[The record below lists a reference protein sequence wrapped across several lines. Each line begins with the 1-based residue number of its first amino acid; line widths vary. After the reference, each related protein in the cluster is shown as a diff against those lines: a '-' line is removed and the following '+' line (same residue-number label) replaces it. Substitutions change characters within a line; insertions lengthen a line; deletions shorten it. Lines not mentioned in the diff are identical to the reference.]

1 MQELTNSFERR
12 TTADVVFERLYQ
24 EITSL
29 ELLPGTKLSEA
40 EVARR
45 FDVSRQ
51 PVREAFSRL
60 GNLEL
65 LLVRPQKATV
75 VRGFSLE
82 RVEHVRFVR
91 LAVELEVVKRAC
103 DIWNTSK
110 AEALQQNLDQQL
122 SVLESAPEQFHV
134 LDSGFHMLIC
144 ELGECPLAVETITEC
159 RQKIDRLCS
168 VSLARQ
174 SEAATLLDDHLKLA
188 DALKSGDSARAVE
201 ITRLHLSR
209 LAPTIAQIHQS
220 HSDYFEE

>member
-1 MQELTNSFERR
+1 MQELTNRFERR

-24 EITSL
+24 DITSL
-29 ELLPGTKLSEA
+29 ELIPGTKLSEA

-82 RVEHVRFVR
+82 RVAHVRFVR
-91 LAVELEVVKRAC
+91 LAVELEVVKRAS
-103 DIWNTSK
+103 DVWNKSK
-110 AEALQQNLDQQL
+110 ADTLQQNLDQQRKAL
-122 SVLESAPEQFHV
+122 KSTPEQFHA
-134 LDSGFHMLIC
+134 LDSRFHTLIC

-168 VSLARQ
+168 VSLATK
-174 SEAATLLDDHLKLA
+174 SEAATLLDDHIELA
-188 DALKSGDSARAVE
+188 DALKSGSTARAVE
-201 ITRLHLSR
+201 ITRLHLGR
-209 LAPTIAQIHQS
+209 LDSTIEQIHQS
-220 HSDYFEE
+220 HAEYFEK